1 MIFLPSRMY
10 LLQQLSDALACHQVG
25 VSGCGGEGAAAV
37 VWTPPTSHLPRSETP
52 SIAAADP
59 GWGEAAATLLHF
71 YNHSQIMI
79 IEIDFRWEALNLLSF
94 ILVKK

>member
-37 VWTPPTSHLPRSETP
+37 VWTPLTSHLPRSETRHP
-52 SIAAADP
+52 EHRGHGPWVGGGSSDSARV
-59 GWGEAAATLLHF
+59 L
-71 YNHSQIMI
+71 
-79 IEIDFRWEALNLLSF
+79 
-94 ILVKK
+94 